1 MDPLILAGSL
11 FGLAAVC
18 FYRLRK
24 TDKIA
29 GPETQVPAEGLQDL
43 VQPQGPFVG
52 TLVIGLDLH
61 VLGCNDAFCKF
72 FSISPKEVVG
82 RRITTLFRKSL
93 SARIEEPGQL
103 EANLAQGPV
112 SGNQSPLEVNLSVS
126 HCSEPLRLLHTTAL
140 FEGGNLEGI
149 RIEYF
154 VDVTGLGQNK
164 PAFTAKTN
172 QPSRPAMASP
182 IYGVFSAAQVRIVHI
197 DKHLCPTAL
206 SPGAL
211 ALLGEGVAE
220 RHLLG
225 HPLSSTA
232 GWLGDPTLVAEI
244 RKTLRGGGTAQVRRQ
259 PELGGPWVDVLIA
272 PSVDGVSLTLE
283 TRPEVL
289 PHSLQPGRPEK
300 QRDLFSS
307 LSSGRQAT
315 PTRKARIVSRRRKPR
330 PSSNQT
336 EFLFQPPSAH
346 H

>member
-1 MDPLILAGSL
+1 VDPLILAGSL

-172 QPSRPAMASP
+172 LPSRPAMASP

>member
-154 VDVTGLGQNK
+154 VDVTGLSQKNT
-164 PAFTAKTN
+164 FTAKTN
-172 QPSRPAMASP
+172 LPSRPAMASP

>member
-1 MDPLILAGSL
+1 VDPLILAGSL

-18 FYRLRK
+18 FYRLK
-24 TDKIA
+24 KSDKVA
-29 GPETQVPAEGLQDL
+29 GPETQVPAGCLQDL
-43 VQPQGPFVG
+43 IQPQGPFVG
-52 TLVIGLDLH
+52 TLVIGLDRH

-72 FSISPKEVVG
+72 FSISPQEVVG

-112 SGNQSPLEVNLSVS
+112 IGNQSPLEVNLSVS

-154 VDVTGLGQNK
+154 VDVTELSQENT
-164 PAFTAKTN
+164 FTAKTIL
-172 QPSRPAMASP
+172 PSRPAKVSP

-197 DKHLCPTAL
+197 DKHLCPT
-206 SPGAL
+206 
-211 ALLGEGVAE
+211 
-220 RHLLG
+220 
-225 HPLSSTA
+225 
-232 GWLGDPTLVAEI
+232 EI

-272 PSVDGVSLTLE
+272 PSMEGVSLTLE

-289 PHSLQPGRPEK
+289 PYSLQPGRPEK

>member
-18 FYRLRK
+18 FYRLK
-24 TDKIA
+24 KSDKVA
-29 GPETQVPAEGLQDL
+29 GPETQVPAGCLQDL
-43 VQPQGPFVG
+43 IQPQGPFVG
-52 TLVIGLDLH
+52 TLVIGLDRH

-72 FSISPKEVVG
+72 FSISPQEVVG

-112 SGNQSPLEVNLSVS
+112 IGNQSPLEVNLSVS

-154 VDVTGLGQNK
+154 VDVTELSQENT
-164 PAFTAKTN
+164 FTAKTIL
-172 QPSRPAMASP
+172 PSRPAKVSP

-197 DKHLCPTAL
+197 YKHLCPTAL

-211 ALLGEGVAE
+211 ALLGKGVEE

-225 HPLSSTA
+225 HPLSPTA

-272 PSVDGVSLTLE
+272 PSMEGVSLTLE
-283 TRPEVL
+283 TRPEV
-289 PHSLQPGRPEK
+289 PPYSLQPGRPEK

>member
-1 MDPLILAGSL
+1 VDPLILAGSL

-112 SGNQSPLEVNLSVS
+112 IGNQSPLEVNLSVS

-172 QPSRPAMASP
+172 LPSRPAMASP